1 MDISHDTVSLR
12 MTDLLLDPSI
22 RTWVFLPIVIITFM
36 IGVAR
41 HYVSLI
47 ITNKKRVIISHFC
60 AVLMKMA
67 IY

>member
-1 MDISHDTVSLR
+1 MDISCSNTLSLR

-47 ITNKKRVIISHFC
+47 ITNKKKVPSVIISHCF
-60 AVLMKMA
+60 ALLL
-67 IY
+67 